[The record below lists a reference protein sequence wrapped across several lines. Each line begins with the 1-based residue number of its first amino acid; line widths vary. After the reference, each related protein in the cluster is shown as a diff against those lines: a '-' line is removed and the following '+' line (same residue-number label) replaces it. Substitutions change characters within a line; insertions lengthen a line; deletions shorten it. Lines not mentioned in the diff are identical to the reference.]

1 LLHKDLDDWRITFV
15 DTGSGSTVGERLR
28 LVRPYLGGDAVFM
41 ANYADAL
48 TNLDLDAYLEYFN
61 ARDRVA
67 SFVSVAAPHTFHI
80 VESDPDDSVR
90 KLEAVTS
97 SPVRIN
103 GGFFVFSQRIFDYLR
118 PGEELVVEPFE
129 RLIAQRQLLA
139 YPFDGFWLNMDT
151 FKDKQRLDDLLSKD
165 DAPWQVWRRGASR
178 AAAVHRLRQAAGA

>member
-1 LLHKDLDDWRITFV
+1 
-15 DTGSGSTVGERLR
+15 
-28 LVRPYLGGDAVFM
+28 
-41 ANYADAL
+41 
-48 TNLDLDAYLEYFN
+48 
-61 ARDRVA
+61 
-67 SFVSVAAPHTFHI
+67 
-80 VESDPDDSVR
+80 
-90 KLEAVTS
+90 
-97 SPVRIN
+97 VRIN

-178 AAAVHRLRQAAGA
+178 GAAVHRLRQAAGA